1 MSDAVLREENN
12 TRASIYLQY
21 NVRDAEKSFGA
32 YALSGVGLSLM
43 EPLDAVSRPRTE
55 SQSRISLASQDG
67 SDMFDPNFDTES
79 EFLGTSSTW
88 PQQFP
93 SSPQPPP
100 ISSIWHPNHMLNI
113 RLSISR
119 VGLALPRS
127 TLGGGQFR

>member
-32 YALSGVGLSLM
+32 YALSQVILSLTH
-43 EPLDAVSRPRTE
+43 PLDAVSRPRTE

-88 PQQFP
+88 PQ
-93 SSPQPPP
+93 
-100 ISSIWHPNHMLNI
+100 
-113 RLSISR
+113 
-119 VGLALPRS
+119 
-127 TLGGGQFR
+127 